1 MEQPQEKLQQTALP
15 EFLKTDRVRGVRT
28 QTRAVF
34 QSIASVGFGLR
45 MTERLT
51 LQELE
56 EVPKKTKQKKAPGPD
71 GIPNEMLQHLGSGT
85 KCILLFIYSQ
95 NWSKGKV
102 PTMWNEV
109 LIRSIPKKGKEK

>member
-1 MEQPQEKLQQTALP
+1 MEQPQKKLQQTALP

-34 QSIASVGFGLR
+34 QSIASVGFGLW
-45 MTERLT
+45 MTP
-51 LQELE
+51 QELE
-56 EVPKKTKQKKAPGPD
+56 EAPKKMEQKKAPRPD
-71 GIPNEMLQHLGSGT
+71 GIPNEMLQHLGPGT

-102 PTMWNEV
+102 PTIWNKV
-109 LIRSIPKKGKEK
+109 LIRSIPEKGKEK